1 MEDLNLARTLY
12 RSYEQAHAAIY
23 FFEGA
28 ARRYSELG
36 VTSRGGQYFG
46 SRSAPLGRASKELVF
61 STFYSFSMRSIERA
75 IPSTWEIADPKDL
88 VKARFEAATELFNP
102 VVDAIGTSEIEK
114 LISKLQK
121 ASSTLELGG
130 RPLYAAHASLE
141 DPSEKGA
148 LLWHVITL
156 LRENRGDGHISA
168 LASEGIS
175 GIEANIIHIASGR
188 IPKEFITN
196 TRGFTDEDWANAL
209 TNLRDRGILGEDEG
223 LTQSGEL
230 LKGRV
235 EETTDQLSST
245 PVRSLGSDV
254 GEVIESLNKVTAI
267 IKEANKLPL

>member
-1 MEDLNLARTLY
+1 MQENLARTLY

-46 SRSAPLGRASKELVF
+46 SRSAPLGKASKELVF

-88 VKARFEAATELFNP
+88 VQARFEAATELFNP
-102 VVDAIGTSEIEK
+102 AVDAIGTTGIEK
-114 LISKLQK
+114 LITKLQK
-121 ASSTLELGG
+121 ACTNLELGG
-130 RPLYAAHASLE
+130 RPLYAAHASLDE
-141 DPSEKGA
+141 PTEKGA
-148 LLWHVITL
+148 LLWHIITL
-156 LRENRGDGHISA
+156 LRENRGDGHISS

-175 GIEANIIHIASGR
+175 GLEANIIHIASGR
-188 IPKEFITN
+188 IPKAFITN
-196 TRGFTDEDWANAL
+196 TRGFTDEDWTNAL
-209 TNLRDRGILGEDEG
+209 QNLRERGIVDQDEG
-223 LTQSGEL
+223 LTQEGEL

-235 EETTDQLSST
+235 EETTDRLSLA
-245 PVRSLGSDV
+245 PVRFLGSDV
-254 GEVIESLNKVTAI
+254 AEVIEDLTRITSI